1 MSSEPAN
8 ACAELLLEY
17 QGVVVHDL
25 RGELNA
31 LLLTVDY
38 VRRQVGARPELAQ
51 VFGDTLGDLDHVRT
65 SVNRTLYQLELVGVA
80 RKSLAKKAAAE
91 FAPQNLCDIV
101 RDVMK
106 QFLNARAHRRHVS
119 LADLP
124 ASDLAVRADPV
135 LLHLAVQ
142 RLLHGMIDLGRDA
155 EMGIEIREPGLD
167 GDATVSGTGDRSP
180 PTATLHVRFTPPQKA
195 VSEVMSQLDV
205 KEVRD
210 DKSTSLNALR
220 LTARLAEAMGGRLQ
234 YNQRDAEVRLELP
247 RVMETAAE
255 CNEN

>member
-1 MSSEPAN
+1 M
-8 ACAELLLEY
+8 CHWLICR
-17 QGVVVHDL
+17 L
-25 RGELNA
+25 R
-31 LLLTVDY
+31 TW
-38 VRRQVGARPELAQ
+38 P
-51 VFGDTLGDLDHVRT
+51 
-65 SVNRTLYQLELVGVA
+65 S
-80 RKSLAKKAAAE
+80 
-91 FAPQNLCDIV
+91 AP
-101 RDVMK
+101 
-106 QFLNARAHRRHVS
+106 
-119 LADLP
+119 
-124 ASDLAVRADPV
+124 DPV

-234 YNQRDAEVRLELP
+234 YNQRDAEVRLNCHE
-247 RVMETAAE
+247 
-255 CNEN
+255 